1 MSSDDFSII
10 IPARLNSLRFKN
22 KILFQILK
30 LPMIEHVRR
39 RAVLTNVNNSNIFVA
54 TSSKK
59 IIAVIKKSKGNLLI
73 TKKKH
78 LNGTSRV
85 SEVIN
90 KIKTAYTIIL
100 QGDEPLFFPK
110 DINMIIKKIIK
121 EPNYDVYNTISTIN
135 KNQLLDESIV
145 KCRLNEKK
153 EIIDLFRKTKQ
164 KKYNNIK
171 KILGIIVF
179 KTDFLKKYK
188 KLKESKNE
196 KDFSIEQFKFLDN
209 KIKIKSLY
217 LKNNSQSVN
226 YYSDLEKVINEYKI
240 NKNQKIIYN
249 RIIN

>member
-1 MSSDDFSII
+1 MSFDDFSII

-22 KILFQILK
+22 KILFKILK

-39 RAVLTNVNNSNIFVA
+39 RAILSDVNNRNIFVA

-59 IIAVIKKSKGNLLI
+59 IIEVIKKSKGNVLI

-90 KIKTAYTIIL
+90 KIKTDYTIIL

-110 DINMIIKKIIK
+110 DINIIIKKILK
-121 EPNYDVYNTISTIN
+121 EPNYYVYNTISGIN
-135 KNQLLDESIV
+135 ENQLADDSIV
-145 KCRLNEKK
+145 KCRLSDKG
-153 EIIDLFRKTKQ
+153 EIIDFFRKSKQ
-164 KKYNNIK
+164 IKNNKIK

-179 KTDFLKKYK
+179 KTTFLKKYN
-188 KLKESKNE
+188 KLKKSKNE
-196 KDFSIEQFKFLDN
+196 KNFSIEQFKFLDN

-226 YYSDLEKVINEYKI
+226 YYSDLEKVINEFKI
-240 NKNQKIIYN
+240 NKDQRIIYN